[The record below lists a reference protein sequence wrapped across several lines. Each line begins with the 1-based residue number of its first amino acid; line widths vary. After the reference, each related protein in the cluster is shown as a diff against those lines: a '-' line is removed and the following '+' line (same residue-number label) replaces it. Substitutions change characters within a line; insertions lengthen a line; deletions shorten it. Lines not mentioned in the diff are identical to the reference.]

1 MFWGIIARIKEYE
14 SECVEINK
22 IITEDE
28 IGMSEDFQNR
38 LNDVN
43 KKVRKYLETLTIIAD

>member
-1 MFWGIIARIKEYE
+1 M
-14 SECVEINK
+14 EINK